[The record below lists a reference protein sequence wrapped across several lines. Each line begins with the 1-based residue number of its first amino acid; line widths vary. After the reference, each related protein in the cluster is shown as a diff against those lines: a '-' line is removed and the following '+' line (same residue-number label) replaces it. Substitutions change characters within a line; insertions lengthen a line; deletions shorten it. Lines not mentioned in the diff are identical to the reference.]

1 MERRNVISRNG
12 LWISPS
18 VSSSCLFVRRDGT
31 GRCVST
37 SPHVVAVVM
46 PVQASCDSRAS
57 HCNIEVLQHMYSRGR
72 QGGGGVVCLKHVLI

>member
-1 MERRNVISRNG
+1 MLFPEMDSGFLRQSLHHV
-12 LWISPS
+12 
-18 VSSSCLFVRRDGT
+18 CLSDGT

-72 QGGGGVVCLKHVLI
+72 QGGGWGGVV